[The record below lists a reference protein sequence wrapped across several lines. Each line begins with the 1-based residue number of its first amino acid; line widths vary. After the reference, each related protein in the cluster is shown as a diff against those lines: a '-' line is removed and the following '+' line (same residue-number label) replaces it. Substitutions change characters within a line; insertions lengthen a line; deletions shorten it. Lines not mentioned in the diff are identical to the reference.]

1 MNIRLYTQVGCCMC
15 KAIHMQL
22 DKLQVEY
29 EEIVIDDN
37 NRQEL
42 FNNGITS
49 TPTLVVDDEIF
60 LGTRVKDGVAKIR
73 TSLGR

>member
-1 MNIRLYTQVGCCMC
+1 MKIKLYTQVGCCMC

-42 FNNGITS
+42 FHNGITS

-60 LGTRVKDGVAKIR
+60 LGARVKEGVAKIR
-73 TSLGR
+73 ASLGR